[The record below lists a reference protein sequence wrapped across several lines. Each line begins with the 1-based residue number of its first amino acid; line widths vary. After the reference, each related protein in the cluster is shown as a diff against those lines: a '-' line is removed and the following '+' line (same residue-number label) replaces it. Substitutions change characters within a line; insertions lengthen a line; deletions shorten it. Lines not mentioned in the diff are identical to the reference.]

1 MTRAGLVLATICT
14 AAASGAEI
22 HWSEL
27 AKVVKGKTLV
37 VATKKGETYEGRF
50 VSSLPDSIVLKDTQ
64 EVKIER
70 DSIKN
75 KKAYARRWGYE
86 LEMVDMSTK
95 KKYAH
100 EWRES
105 WEKVDMIRE
114 AMRKY
119 PRAEW

>member
-1 MTRAGLVLATICT
+1 MERP
-14 AAASGAEI
+14 
-22 HWSEL
+22 
-27 AKVVKGKTLV
+27 
-37 VATKKGETYEGRF
+37 EGWA
-50 VSSLPDSIVLKDTQ
+50 
-64 EVKIER
+64 IER
-70 DSIKN
+70 DSIRN